1 MFLVAIVVVLL
12 SILYLYYG
20 QLDAP
25 SEPEPL
31 TAGTGEPAAHGIP
44 ERLSH
49 GDVQGEHRTSHS
61 VQSLLHIYFGS
72 QTGKAEA
79 LSRALARNSRK
90 RGYEAIVTNLE
101 RFDETMILPHVNRRD
116 SMPAAAV
123 FLLVFYHWI
132 HQRYMYRPW
141 GATGSL
147 SDTTSWGYTLQPGI
161 GARDH

>member
-123 FLLVFYHWI
+123 FLLATYGEGEPTDNARGFCKWLKRLVKTST
-132 HQRYMYRPW
+132 RPR
-141 GATGSL
+141 T
-147 SDTTSWGYTLQPGI
+147 
-161 GARDH
+161 

>member
-72 QTGKAEA
+72 QTGKADQPEHVPIQTHGGFT
-79 LSRALARNSRK
+79 LTD
-90 RGYEAIVTNLE
+90 IVWD
-101 RFDETMILPHVNRRD
+101 DETNAI
-116 SMPAAAV
+116 
-123 FLLVFYHWI
+123 FL
-132 HQRYMYRPW
+132 
-141 GATGSL
+141 
-147 SDTTSWGYTLQPGI
+147 
-161 GARDH
+161 